1 MTSKHA
7 QCVIQFEI
15 IMFGAWA
22 KLIKSSTSEINTF
35 FRLHVLR
42 EGGVGGQCIIIICA
56 TTRREVCENVGLHH
70 LMGILEKVQG
80 LILLLPFLAIF
91 YPRGPNFEIRENHP
105 LQTPNPLF

>member
-1 MTSKHA
+1 MGKINK
-7 QCVIQFEI
+7 VINLRDQY
-15 IMFGAWA
+15 
-22 KLIKSSTSEINTF
+22 F
-35 FRLHVLR
+35 FSLASLHVLR